1 MLCNSLS
8 PRRRSGERARERGN
22 LNSLSGL
29 LSPALSSSEEEREQA
44 GVASIAVSGC
54 ARSRQPRACRLAQ
67 ILDNQSM
74 SKVEQLQ
81 SEIGKLSAR
90 GMQELRDW
98 LENVLE
104 DQLELREEFKSK
116 IERDMAEGRDL
127 LAVP

>member
-1 MLCNSLS
+1 
-8 PRRRSGERARERGN
+8 
-22 LNSLSGL
+22 
-29 LSPALSSSEEEREQA
+29 
-44 GVASIAVSGC
+44 
-54 ARSRQPRACRLAQ
+54 
-67 ILDNQSM
+67 M